1 MNRRLL
7 GINRKKRTFVG
18 AVLSMSFVVGSCPSI
33 AFDSELG
40 RAFREA
46 YVPGLVQGLSTA
58 VTTPENTEAGL
69 RQTVTA
75 FLDGIGT
82 LLTPESAR

>member
-1 MNRRLL
+1 MLTGALL
-7 GINRKKRTFVG
+7 S
-18 AVLSMSFVVGSCPSI
+18 LPFVVGSCPSV

-46 YVPGLVQGLSTA
+46 YVPGLIQGLSTA
-58 VTTPENTEAGL
+58 VATPENTEAGL

-75 FLDGIGT
+75 LLDGIGT